1 MHLLPLRP
9 RTRLRKS
16 LSLPVLIRNSSEQQC
31 SKEGILLAL
40 LQFYFLDFL
49 CLWVSWLSL
58 YRSYSLG
65 TERMI
70 VVSKT

>member
-1 MHLLPLRP
+1 MHVLPLHP

-16 LSLPVLIRNSSEQQC
+16 LSLPVLIRNGAEQQC

-49 CLWVSWLSL
+49 CLWVSWLVSL
-58 YRSYSLG
+58 LELQFRD
-65 TERMI
+65 
-70 VVSKT
+70 